1 MGKEQTQIKDDRRLV
16 EWNVYCSKA
25 VTQLSLSFTPGTN
38 CADMKKLHLKK
49 RGHCWSITFLKN
61 SIWFCVIYKSD
72 HCVLYIMVYNLIW
85 YIIQNTAVCTKPARF
100 FKKTYG
106 LAWCV
111 NCLNPK
117 NPEDFD
123 GTKLIQE
130 SLEGI
135 YKTGLSWVN
144 IQSITVLFS
153 ISEIPFL
160 AIILVGK
167 HRQENVLLLNVGL
180 SETPAWLILEHK
192 ATAEKTVV

>member
-1 MGKEQTQIKDDRRLV
+1 M
-16 EWNVYCSKA
+16 
-25 VTQLSLSFTPGTN
+25 
-38 CADMKKLHLKK
+38 
-49 RGHCWSITFLKN
+49 
-61 SIWFCVIYKSD
+61 
-72 HCVLYIMVYNLIW
+72 
-85 YIIQNTAVCTKPARF
+85 
-100 FKKTYG
+100 
-106 LAWCV
+106 